1 MLEKKDV
8 AKQMGWVERWSPDD
22 IKGITDRIELAKN
35 QSIGSLTSVIE
46 IIETLEFLHGM
57 APDFPL
63 PQQCYFREAVDELIG
78 LAISHLE
85 KFRVNF

>member
-1 MLEKKDV
+1 MEKKDV
-8 AKQMGWVERWSPDD
+8 EKQWSLAERWSPDD
-22 IKGITDRIELAKN
+22 IRGITDRIELAKN

-63 PQQCYFREAVDELIG
+63 PQQCYFREAVDELVG
-78 LAISHLE
+78 LAIGHLE
-85 KFRVNF
+85 NFRVNF